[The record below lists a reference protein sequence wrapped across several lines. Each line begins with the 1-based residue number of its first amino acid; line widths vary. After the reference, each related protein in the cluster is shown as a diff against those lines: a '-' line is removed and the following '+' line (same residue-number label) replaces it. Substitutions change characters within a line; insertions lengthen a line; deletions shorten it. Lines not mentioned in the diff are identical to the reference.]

1 MSPSTAQPIGV
12 VLAGGLSSRMGRDK
26 ALLPWR
32 EGTLLDHMIG
42 LLKESGLA
50 SVIVCGERAGYT
62 SVADPEPNQG
72 PGVAI
77 GHLLAALA
85 PDAWALVVPVDMP
98 LLTPD
103 LIRRLLGEPGR
114 PRQAAHYADQP
125 LPALLPARA
134 ADGSPLRGR
143 SLRALHEA
151 ADSRELTLDP
161 SEAAAFLNVNTP
173 DNWDQARSGAQP

>member
-1 MSPSTAQPIGV
+1 MSATIQPIGV

-26 ALLPWR
+26 ALLPW
-32 EGTLLDHMIG
+32 EDGTLLDHMIG
-42 LLKESGLA
+42 LLKASGLD
-50 SVIVCGERAGYT
+50 SVIVCGERPGYP

-77 GHLLAALA
+77 GHLLATLA
-85 PDAWALVVPVDMP
+85 PDAWALIVPVDMP

-103 LIRRLLGEPGR
+103 LIARLLGEPGR
-114 PRQAAHYADQP
+114 PLRAAHYAGQP

-134 ADGSPLRGR
+134 PDGTPPRGR

-151 ADSRELTLDP
+151 AGSHELALDP
-161 SEAAAFLNVNTP
+161 ADADAFLNVNTP
-173 DNWDQARSGAQP
+173 DNWDQARAEARP